1 MRTVIIIA
9 GGFVL
14 WAVCLGLARL
24 FGGFSASSTTTAT
37 AAFVLLWCIA
47 AAANMWIGVTR
58 AGYTVGEELPIFL
71 VIFLLPALVAIVA
84 KWRFF

>member
-24 FGGFSASSTTTAT
+24 LGGFSASSTTTAT
-37 AAFVLLWCIA
+37 VAFVLVWCIA

-71 VIFLLPALVAIVA
+71 VIFLVPALIAIVA